1 MTEKQKPANR
11 VVMYARVSTSNH
23 RQDPEVQLREMRGYL
38 KLRGFRIVGEYVDA
52 GVSGAKKNRPELDR
66 LMADAAK
73 HRFDAVCVWRLD
85 RFGRSL
91 RHLVNALAQLEEHH
105 VSFISQRDNLDL
117 TTSAGRLMFNVIGA
131 MAEFERDIISE
142 RVKAGLHNTQAK
154 GTQLGHP
161 SAVKIDAR
169 FTARVRKLYAEVL
182 SYRKV
187 AKKVGVS
194 HQTVATICRQS

>member
-1 MTEKQKPANR
+1 MTPGRATATGAQKMKAAL
-11 VVMYARVSTSNH
+11 YARVSTTNH
-23 RQDPEVQLREMRGYL
+23 GQDPQLQTREMREYCER
-38 KLRGFRIVGEYVDA
+38 RGWEIAGEYTDV
-52 GVSGAKKNRPELDR
+52 GISGSKDSRPELNR
-66 LMADAAK
+66 LMADAK
-73 HRFDAVCVWRLD
+73 QRRFDAVCVWKLD

-142 RVKAGLHNTQAK
+142 RVKAGLRNAKAK

-161 SAVKIDAR
+161 CGKFNPR
-169 FTARVRKLYAEVL
+169 FISRVRKLYAQEP
-182 SYRKV
+182 SYRKIA
-187 AKKVGVS
+187 AKVSVS
-194 HQTVATICRQS
+194 HQ

>member
-1 MTEKQKPANR
+1 MNQKTSGNR
-11 VVMYARVSTSNH
+11 VVMYARVSTQNH
-23 RQDPEVQLREMRGYL
+23 GQDPEVQLREMRGYL
-38 KLRGFRIVGEYVDA
+38 KLRGFRLVGEYVDR
-52 GVSGAKKNRPELDR
+52 GVSGTKKNRPELDR

-73 HRFDAVCVWRLD
+73 RRFDAVCVWKLD

-91 RHLVNALAQLEEHH
+91 RHLVNALAQLEEHG

-142 RVKAGLHNTQAK
+142 RVKAGLRNAKAK

-161 SAVKIDAR
+161 SPTPINKRLVE
-169 FTARVRKLYAEVL
+169 RVRELHRQGQSLREIAEQV
-182 SYRKV
+182 K
-187 AKKVGVS
+187 VS
-194 HQTVATICRQS
+194 HVTVARLLKAA